1 MLGVT
6 RSVLYYKP
14 KINEETVWL
23 LNVIR
28 DIWLAHPFYGYR
40 KITVILRRD
49 YRAEVNSKK
58 VLRLMQWAGI
68 QALYPKR
75 KLSQRNPEH
84 RVYPYLLEGMLIN
97 RVNQVWMVD
106 ITYLKLSS
114 RFVYLVALID
124 VYSRYVVGWHLSF
137 ELDTDNCLEA
147 LRCALKH
154 GTAEIVNRDQ
164 GCQFTS
170 EDWINALKK
179 AFIKISM
186 DAKGRC
192 IDNIYIERF
201 WRSIKYEAIYLNEY
215 SDFQALYIGVKN
227 YINFYNRERPH
238 QALTYKTPLEVY
250 EMTFKVDEG
259 KKVITEEEK
268 C

>member
-1 MLGVT
+1 VKEPSLKRQCELLGVT

-114 RFVYLVALID
+114 RFVY
-124 VYSRYVVGWHLSF
+124 
-137 ELDTDNCLEA
+137 
-147 LRCALKH
+147 
-154 GTAEIVNRDQ
+154 
-164 GCQFTS
+164 
-170 EDWINALKK
+170 
-179 AFIKISM
+179 
-186 DAKGRC
+186 
-192 IDNIYIERF
+192 
-201 WRSIKYEAIYLNEY
+201 
-215 SDFQALYIGVKN
+215 
-227 YINFYNRERPH
+227 
-238 QALTYKTPLEVY
+238 
-250 EMTFKVDEG
+250 
-259 KKVITEEEK
+259 
-268 C
+268 